1 LFFFSIALPP
11 ARGRKVL
18 ENRNVTDEER
28 IGQLEKELEETIMLG
43 EEADRKYEEVGKT
56 QLDARVCCAF
66 PQSLASIE
74 LKLNLTVVLV
84 SQCRAWLDL
93 RFGLAFE

>member
-1 LFFFSIALPP
+1 MGRQEETLNWIASKVNTSFFVFFFSIALPP

-43 EEADRKYEEVGKT
+43 EEADRKYEEVGS
-56 QLDARVCCAF
+56 DALGRT
-66 PQSLASIE
+66 SLLCLSSIA
-74 LKLNLTVVLV
+74 
-84 SQCRAWLDL
+84 R
-93 RFGLAFE
+93 